1 MLRGLMRMKNN
12 GMILLKTM
20 LTATGSR
27 NVLKYSEDARKRK
40 RAKGEIAVKIT
51 LYTLLVAYAA
61 LMSIGY
67 GVAGIAEAI
76 PVTTVLTIVL
86 ISFFFT
92 VLKTNGYL
100 FNFKEYDMLM
110 SMPIPIGKIVG
121 VKFVYMYIK
130 SLPIMVLTSVSM
142 LVGFGIFIKPGI
154 TAYILWII
162 LSFAVPLIPMVVA
175 SAIGAL
181 FAKIGSGMK
190 HKTLAQT
197 ALVMVFVVFCFS
209 IRFIIES
216 VIRDGETTEMMT
228 DIAGAMDSVARY
240 YPPARWFSQSV
251 MNGNILYTL
260 LFLIVSVALFVIF
273 IMIVSISYREINSAL
288 SSGSAH
294 TAYKARKLKI
304 RSKVR
309 AVTFKEFRHMMGST
323 ACLTNIGMGG
333 LLVTI
338 LAVASFFV
346 DADAL
351 IDKMFPGVPI
361 TVEMIAPAI
370 PVVIYLFVG
379 MVAWTCS
386 SPSLEG
392 KNYWVLQSM
401 PISAMDVYKG
411 KMLFNLCFFGPFMV
425 LGTVALGIWAHAGI
439 IDVAIYLLCGA
450 ALLIFSTC
458 FGMRCGIKHRRLEW
472 ENEIEVIKQGSAVTS
487 YLLPNMLVTI
497 ALLFAIVILSKLLNG
512 RLVVL
517 VLTLIAVILAAL
529 SYNSV
534 QKAAA
539 KGL

>member
-20 LTATGSR
+20 LTATGSG
-27 NVLKYSEDARKRK
+27 NVLKYSEDAQKKKRVK
-40 RAKGEIAVKIT
+40 GGIAAKII
-51 LYTLLVAYAA
+51 LYTMLVAYAV

-76 PVTTVLTIVL
+76 PVTAVLTIVI

-110 SMPIPIGKIVG
+110 SMPIPIGKVVG
-121 VKFVYMYIK
+121 AKFAYMYIK

-142 LVGFGIFIKPGI
+142 LVGFGIFAKPGI
-154 TAYILWII
+154 AAYILWII

-181 FAKIGSGMK
+181 FARIGSGMK

-216 VIRDGETTEMMT
+216 VIRNGETTEMMT
-228 DIAGAMDSVARY
+228 DIADAMDSVGRY
-240 YPPARWFSQSV
+240 YPPVQWFSRSV
-251 MNGNILYTL
+251 TNGNILYAL
-260 LFLIVSVALFVIF
+260 LFLLVSVALFVVF
-273 IMIVSISYREINSAL
+273 ILIVSVSYREINSAL
-288 SSGSAH
+288 SEGSAH

-309 AVTFKEFRHMMGST
+309 TVTFKEFRHMMGST

-333 LLVTI
+333 LMVII

-346 DADAL
+346 DADSLVA
-351 IDKMFPGVPI
+351 KMFPGTPI
-361 TVEMIAPAI
+361 TVEMLMPAI
-370 PVVIYLFVG
+370 PVVIYMFVG

-392 KNYWVLQSM
+392 KSYWVLQSM
-401 PISAMDVYKG
+401 PVSAMEVYKG
-411 KMLFNLCFFGPFMV
+411 KMLFNICFFGPFMIF
-425 LGTVALGIWAHAGI
+425 GTVALGIWAHAGI

-458 FGMRCGIKHRRLEW
+458 FGMRCGIKHKRLEW

-487 YLLPNMLVTI
+487 YLLPNLLATIILLV
-497 ALLFAIVILSKLLNG
+497 AMVLLSIWLNS
-512 RLVVL
+512 RIVVL
-517 VLTLIAVILAAL
+517 ILTLIAVILAAL
-529 SYNSV
+529 SYGSV
-534 QKAAA
+534 KKAAA